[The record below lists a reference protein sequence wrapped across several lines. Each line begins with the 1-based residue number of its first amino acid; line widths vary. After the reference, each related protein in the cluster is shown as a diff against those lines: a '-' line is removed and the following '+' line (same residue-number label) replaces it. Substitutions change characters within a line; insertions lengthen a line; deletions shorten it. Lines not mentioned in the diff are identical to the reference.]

1 MTLGRRQLGLPKEEE
16 RLLGWA
22 GYWAKSRVGR
32 WPADCFKK
40 ENRMDCFVGWA
51 ESSRRI
57 GKLFFQIFGG
67 WMEWIQRIFEFE

>member
-32 WPADCFKK
+32 WPADGFKK

-51 ESSRRI
+51 ES
-57 GKLFFQIFGG
+57 
-67 WMEWIQRIFEFE
+67 